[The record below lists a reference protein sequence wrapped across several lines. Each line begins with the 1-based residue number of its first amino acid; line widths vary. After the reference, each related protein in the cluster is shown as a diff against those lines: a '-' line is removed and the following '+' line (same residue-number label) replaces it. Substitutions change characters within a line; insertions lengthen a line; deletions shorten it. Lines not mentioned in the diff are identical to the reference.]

1 MPSCWSGAGLGA
13 CLVKPDGDRRAA
25 RAWLFLTATIAVT
38 SALAESPAVAQ
49 TAANPIELLFVGN
62 SFTHGRYPP
71 ALNYNAGTAASVGDP
86 SVVHDLLCPSTTAT
100 GPCTSGAEAVAQ
112 VTPTSANT
120 PGATLSAQQTYLQGH
135 SSAQYTEVGPFA
147 GVAGV
152 FLQFTKEAGLHYDVS
167 LISVSS
173 ATLSGYLNN
182 TGSEAGDLPL
192 ITNPK
197 YSQVI
202 MQDQSFRPLPTTVT
216 VNGVSVPTRGSPTGF
231 QSGVTGLVNA
241 IDKADATAGKANAAI
256 TLEETQPLASYGYTS
271 SNPNAPIFGSST
283 VAQNG
288 GNPAF
293 APYVGASNPI
303 AQMASDLHNAY
314 TTAASTYNASN
325 PNGSHV
331 GVAVS
336 GDSWVSAINLGI
348 AVQNPYLANNPAK
361 QVDLWDSNPLTAC
374 CTTPIGYHP
383 SAYGAYLDALTLFY
397 NITGLDPITLISET
411 NPNSPLFSSSA
422 ANALGITA
430 NQAQLLAIAAA
441 DTVRAG
447 GPVSSYELQT
457 GTIWASL
464 PGSGGLLKDGPGSV
478 TLLAQNTYTGATTIT
493 GGVLEVDGSIASSS
507 LTTVN
512 NGGTLT
518 GSGTIGNTIVNS
530 GGWLAPGNG
539 TAGSSIAV
547 SGNLA
552 FQSAAAYLV
561 EVGPVSASFANVT
574 GSATLGGASVNAIFT
589 FGGSISTQYTILS
602 AAGGVS
608 GAFAPTLITNLPAN
622 IQAALSYDGNHAYL
636 NLNLNFAA
644 SGALNGNQK
653 AVGNALGNFFNS
665 NGSIPLFYSALT
677 PGGLAQASGETAT
690 GAQQT
695 TFNAMSQFMGLLT
708 DPFMNRGGGFHATPG
723 ATGFA
728 EEEGQAS
735 AYAAKSN
742 PAVASAFVKAPL
754 AKAYDPR
761 WSVWASAFGGSQ
773 STSGN
778 TAVGS
783 NDTTSNIAG
792 TAVGADYLFSPN
804 TIAGFALAGGGT
816 SFSVANGGTG
826 RSDLFQIG
834 TYLRHTSGPAYV
846 SASLAYGWQ
855 DITTNRTVTV
865 AGLDQLRAEFN
876 ANAWSGRLEGGYRL
890 VSPWNGGIGITPYAA
905 AQFVAFDLPAYAEQ
919 AIVGTN
925 NFALAYGGRDVTDVR
940 SELGFRTDKS
950 FALSDSILTLRGRFA
965 WAHDYDPDRSIAATF
980 QALPGASFVAGGA
993 AQARDAALTTASI
1006 ERKWTNGFSLGGT
1019 FEGEF
1024 SNVTR
1029 SYAGKAVARYVW

>member
-1 MPSCWSGAGLGA
+1 MM
-13 CLVKPDGDRRAA
+13 
-25 RAWLFLTATIAVT
+25 
-38 SALAESPAVAQ
+38 SALAESPALAQ
-49 TAANPIELLFVGN
+49 TAANPIEILFVGN

-71 ALNYNAGTAASVGDP
+71 ALNYNAGTAASVGNP
-86 SVVHDLLCPSTTAT
+86 SLVHDLLCPSTTAT
-100 GPCTSGAEAVAQ
+100 GPCTSGAEAVAP

-120 PGATLSAQQTYLQGH
+120 PGATVSQQLTYLQNNP
-135 SSAQYTEVGPFA
+135 SSQYTEVGPFS

-167 LISVSS
+167 LVAVSS
-173 ATLSGYLNN
+173 ATLSGYLAN

-192 ITNPK
+192 IANSK
-197 YSQVI
+197 YSQIV

-216 VNGVSVPTRGSPTGF
+216 VNGVSVPTRGNPTGF

-241 IDKADATAGKANAAI
+241 IDAADAAAGKSNAAI
-256 TLEETQPLASYGYTS
+256 TLEQTQPLASYGYTS
-271 SNPNAPIFGSST
+271 SNPNMPIFGTST
-283 VAQNG
+283 PAQQG
-288 GNPAF
+288 GNPAY
-293 APYVGASNPI
+293 APYVGAANPI

-314 TTAASTYNASN
+314 TSAATTYNASN
-325 PNGSHV
+325 PTGSHV
-331 GVAVS
+331 SVAYS
-336 GDSWVSAINLGI
+336 GDAWVSAINLGI
-348 AVQNPYLANNPAK
+348 AVQNPYLTTNPAS
-361 QVDLWDSNPLTAC
+361 QFSLWDTNPLTAC

-383 SAYGAYLDALTLFY
+383 SVYGAYLDALTLFY
-397 NITGLDPITLISET
+397 GITGLDPIMLTSET
-411 NPNSPLFSSSA
+411 NPNSPLFLSSA

-464 PGSGGLLKDGPGSV
+464 PGSGGLLKDGPGFV
-478 TLLAQNTYTGATTIT
+478 TLSAQNTYTGATNIT
-493 GGVLEVDGSIASSS
+493 GGALVVMGSIASSS
-507 LTTVN
+507 LTTV
-512 NGGTLT
+512 GSGAMLT
-518 GSGTIGNTIVNS
+518 GSGTVGNTIVNS
-530 GGWLAPGNG
+530 GGLFAPGNG
-539 TAGSSIAV
+539 TAGSSMTIA
-547 SGNLA
+547 GNLA
-552 FQSAAAYLV
+552 FQSGAAYLV
-561 EVGPVSASFANVT
+561 QIGPPAASFANVT
-574 GSATLGGASVNAIFT
+574 GTATLAGATVNILS
-589 FGGSISTQYTILS
+589 GSTISKQYTILT

-608 GAFAPTLITNLPAN
+608 GTFAPTVFSNLPSN
-622 IQAALSYDGNHAYL
+622 VQTALSYDTNHAYL

-653 AVGNALGNFFNS
+653 AVGDALTNFFNS
-665 NGSIPLFYSALT
+665 NGSVPLVYSALT
-677 PGGLAQASGETAT
+677 PGGLAQASGEAAT

-695 TFNAMSQFMGLLT
+695 TFNAMGQFMGLLT
-708 DPFMNRGGGFHATPG
+708 DPFLDRGGGFHTTPG

-728 EEEGQAS
+728 EEDGQAS

-742 PAVASAFVKAPL
+742 PTEAFAYVKAPP
-754 AKAYDPR
+754 AKVYDPR
-761 WSVWASAFGGSQ
+761 WSVWASGFGGSQ

-783 NDTTSNIAG
+783 NNTTSNIAG

-834 TYLRHTSGPAYV
+834 AYVRHTQGPAYV

-855 DITTNRTVTV
+855 DITNNRTVMV
-865 AGLDQLRAEFN
+865 AGLDQLHAEFN
-876 ANAWSGRLEGGYRL
+876 ANAWSGRLEGGYRF
-890 VSPWNGGIGITPYAA
+890 VSPWSGGIGITPYAA
-905 AQFVAFDLPAYAEQ
+905 AQFVTFDLPAYAEQ

-950 FALSDSILTLRGRFA
+950 FALSDGILTLRGRFA

-980 QALPGASFVAGGA
+980 QALPGASFVVGGA
-993 AQARDAALTTASI
+993 SQASDAALTTASV
-1006 ERKWTNGFSLGGT
+1006 ERKWTNGFSLAGT

-1029 SYAGKAVARYVW
+1029 SYAGKVVARYAW

>member
-1 MPSCWSGAGLGA
+1 MPNYWRRAGLYVCRA
-13 CLVKPDGDRRAA
+13 KVDGDRLAA
-25 RAWLFLTATIAVT
+25 RPQLILAATIAMISV
-38 SALAESPAVAQ
+38 LAESPAVAQ
-49 TAANPIELLFVGN
+49 TAANPVEILFVGN
-62 SFTHGRYPP
+62 SFTHGKYPP
-71 ALNYNAGTAASVGDP
+71 ALNYNAGPGNGTDINS
-86 SVVHDLLCPSTTAT
+86 VHDLLCPSLNAQ
-100 GPCTSGAEAVAQ
+100 GACTSGAGAVSA
-112 VTPTSANT
+112 VTPTTANT
-120 PGATLSAQQTYLQGH
+120 PGATLSAQLTYLQ
-135 SSAQYTEVGPFA
+135 SNPSAQYTEVGPFS

-192 ITNPK
+192 IANAK
-197 YSQVI
+197 WNQVV

-216 VNGVSVPTRGSPTGF
+216 VNGQSVPTRGNPAGF

-241 IDKADATAGKANAAI
+241 ISSADAAAGKANAAI

-271 SNPNAPIFGSST
+271 TNPNAPIFGSST

-293 APYVGASNPI
+293 APYVGAANPI
-303 AQMASDLHNAY
+303 SQMGSDLHNAY
-314 TTAASTYNASN
+314 TGAANTYNAAN
-325 PNGSHV
+325 PTGSHV
-331 GVAVS
+331 GVALS
-336 GDSWVSAINLGI
+336 GDAWVSAINLGI
-348 AVQNPYLANNPAK
+348 AVQNPYLANNPAN
-361 QVDLWDSNPLTAC
+361 QVNLWDSNPLTAC

-383 SAYGAYLDALTLFY
+383 SAYGAYLDALSLFY
-397 NITGLDPITLISET
+397 KITGIDPATLDSET
-411 NPNSPLFSSSA
+411 NPNNPLFLSSA
-422 ANALGITA
+422 AHALGISATD
-430 NQAQLLAIAAA
+430 AQLLAIAAA

-447 GPVSSYELQT
+447 GPVSSFELQV
-457 GTIWASL
+457 GTIWAAL
-464 PGSGGLLKDGPGSV
+464 GGSGGLVKDGPGSV
-478 TLLAQNTYTGATTIT
+478 TLMASNTYTGATTIT
-493 GGVLEVDGSIASSS
+493 GGVLQVNGSIASSS

-518 GSGTIGNTIVNS
+518 GSGTVGNTIVNS

-561 EVGPVSASFANVT
+561 QVGPAASFANVT
-574 GSATLGGASVNAIFT
+574 GTATLGGATVNAIFT
-589 FGGSISTQYTILS
+589 SGSSISRQYTILS

-608 GAFAPTLITNLPAN
+608 GGFAPTVITNLPAN
-622 IQAALSYDGNHAYL
+622 IQTALSYDANHAYL

-653 AVGNALGNFFNS
+653 AVGDALSNFFNS
-665 NGSIPLFYSALT
+665 NGSVPLVYSALA

-690 GAQQT
+690 GSQQT
-695 TFNAMSQFMGLLT
+695 TFSAMGQFMGLLT
-708 DPFMNRGGGFHATPG
+708 DPFLNRGGGFHTTPG

-728 EEEGQAS
+728 EEDGQAS

-742 PAVASAFVKAPL
+742 PTEAFAFVKAPL

-761 WSVWASAFGGSQ
+761 WSVWASGFGGSQ

-783 NDTTSNIAG
+783 NNTTSNIAG

-816 SFSVANGGTG
+816 SFTVANGGTG

-834 TYLRHTSGPAYV
+834 AYVRHNQGPAYV

-855 DITTNRTVTV
+855 DITNNRTVMV
-865 AGLDQLRAEFN
+865 AGLDQLHAEFN
-876 ANAWSGRLEGGYRL
+876 ANAWSGRLEGGYRF
-890 VSPWNGGIGITPYAA
+890 VSLWSCGIGITPYAA
-905 AQFVAFDLPAYAEQ
+905 AQFVTFDLPAYAEQ

-950 FALSDSILTLRGRFA
+950 FALSDGILTLRGRFA

-980 QALPGASFVAGGA
+980 QALPGASFVVGGA
-993 AQARDAALTTASI
+993 AQASDAALTTASI
-1006 ERKWTNGFSLGGT
+1006 ERKWTNGFSLAGT

-1029 SYAGKAVARYVW
+1029 SYAGKGVVRYAW